1 MAKETYMITTID
13 KWFNDKNIAK
23 ISSSKIVN
31 APEDEDLLVIL
42 EDLWVSINFAND
54 NSKTIKTSVLLLF
67 AAITELWTL
76 QKDKDTAQEL
86 KKKQMRKRMSRLKKI
101 KNLKLDSISHLQD
114 SIDIIKEKI
123 KEKET
128 KPTATQAMK
137 INRLSSEIKD
147 KEAEILECESLIDSL
162 KGSLGLYNYNLS
174 KNMLPFADITT
185 QLISK
190 NQAIISMLKDFN
202 VAPNKINE
210 ARGFRDPK
218 TDNSIPAQSIE
229 HQLAGLTK

>member
-13 KWFNDKNIAK
+13 KWFDEKNIAK

-31 APEDEDLLVIL
+31 APEDADLFAVL
-42 EDLWVSINFAND
+42 EDLWVSIKHAND

-76 QKDKDTAQEL
+76 QKDKDTAQAL
-86 KKKQMRKRMSRLKKI
+86 KKKQMRKRMSRLRKMKTNKLI
-101 KNLKLDSISHLQD
+101 AIDSLMDSKNQL
-114 SIDIIKEKI
+114 KEKAHEAERKLTHTELI
-123 KEKET
+123 KMNKMT
-128 KPTATQAMK
+128 V
-137 INRLSSEIKD
+137 EIKD
-147 KEAEILECESLIDSL
+147 KETEILEYDSLIDSL
-162 KGSLGLYNYNLS
+162 KGSIGLYNYNLS

-210 ARGFRDPK
+210 GRGYKDPK
-218 TDNSIPAQSIE
+218 SAGGSPAQSISA
-229 HQLAGLTK
+229 QLEGIS